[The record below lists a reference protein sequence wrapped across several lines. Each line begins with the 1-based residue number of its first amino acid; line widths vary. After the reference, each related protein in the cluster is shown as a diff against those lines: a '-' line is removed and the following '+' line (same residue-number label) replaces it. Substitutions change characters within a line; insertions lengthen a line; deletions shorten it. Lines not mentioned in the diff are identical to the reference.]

1 MSSATGQA
9 AGARADRDDLSTR
22 VAGRLELVERVLASH
37 AGGVQLVEVSGDGL
51 VRLRFTGMCAGC
63 MLKPL
68 TMAAVVAPALSDI
81 AGVTGVDAAGLPGP
95 GKRWTSG
102 QAHARVLAAQAQEA
116 ATTAG
121 LRHA

>member
-22 VAGRLELVERVLASH
+22 VAGRLELVERVLALH

-81 AGVTGVDAAGLPGP
+81 AGVTGVDAAGT
-95 GKRWTSG
+95 RVSG

>member
-81 AGVTGVDAAGLPGP
+81 AGVTGVDAAGT
-95 GKRWTSG
+95 RVSG
-102 QAHARVLAAQAQEA
+102 QAHGSWPRRRRRHPRPRVYG
-116 ATTAG
+116 THDG
-121 LRHA
+121 DRS